1 MGMTSVMLR
10 AWIDAVLKPKLTSS
24 IRDGVPLEEMGNAL
38 IGYGAGVL
46 RMGCGKTPDEIRKV
60 LEDALAAPPES

>member
-1 MGMTSVMLR
+1 MSMTKMMLK

-24 IRDGVPLEEMGNAL
+24 MRDGIPLEELGNAL
-38 IGYGAGVL
+38 VGYGAGVL
-46 RMGCGKTPDEIRKV
+46 RKGCGKTPDEVRKV